1 MKLVFP
7 ELTISKISYPELG
20 ASFPESCFHNA
31 NEVSSLKYTIK
42 FERKLQHRQRTLST
56 TTQKKRFTCH
66 KSAIEAQEK
75 SVKHVQRQ

>member
-7 ELTISKISYPELG
+7 ELTISRISYPELG

-42 FERKLQHRQRTLST
+42 LERKLQHRQRTLCT
-56 TTQKKRFTCH
+56 TTQKKDLLAT
-66 KSAIEAQEK
+66 SQ
-75 SVKHVQRQ
+75 Q